1 MSSPI
6 STPRPESPSS
16 DVNELFARGIALEED
31 PNTQAHAIAV
41 YQKVL
46 ELDPAHAAAH
56 INLGT
61 LYYNRQEYPLAERH
75 YRHAIE
81 VDQRYALAYFDL
93 GNVLDETGRLTEAVE
108 AYRSAIAIAPNYAD
122 AHYNR
127 SLSLLIAGDYARGFE
142 QYEWRSRR
150 SGMPPHRRELCTPLW
165 LGQYAISGKTILLHA
180 EQGLGDT
187 IQFVRYVLLLARAG
201 AKVVVEAQPELAGL
215 LATVDG
221 IDRIIARGEKLPV
234 FDFHCPMPSLPLAF
248 RTRIDGIPAEIP
260 YLRASAERLHKW
272 RPRMASLGKPCIALA
287 WSGNPAHTNDRHR
300 SMALP
305 HLDPLLATPGVRFLG
320 IQRELR
326 AGEAELLGDDRR
338 IVHLGGEMGD
348 FTDTAAVI
356 ALADLVISVDTAV
369 AHLAGAMGK
378 PVWVLLPFA
387 PDWRWM
393 LDREDCPW
401 YPTARLFR
409 QPATRDWESVITCVQ
424 TELTRLFGETQAAAG
439 Y

>member
-1 MSSPI
+1 MASYD
-6 STPRPESPSS
+6 R
-16 DVNELFARGIALEED
+16 
-31 PNTQAHAIAV
+31 
-41 YQKVL
+41 
-46 ELDPAHAAAH
+46 
-56 INLGT
+56 
-61 LYYNRQEYPLAERH
+61 
-75 YRHAIE
+75 
-81 VDQRYALAYFDL
+81 ALAIRKD
-93 GNVLDETGRLTEAVE
+93 
-108 AYRSAIAIAPNYAD
+108 YAD